1 MNQDDLKLTLLNRYH
16 QMESLMEKLN
26 DELKLCKSD
35 IQRLE
40 NSGEIGTSRADGSTT
55 FRTAQSHLV
64 PDTEQAVALPPPP
77 ALPFLQLPL
86 RGARPQ
92 PRRSRSKPDW
102 TKWPRIMGCK
112 YSVSNIRRNLT
123 GSASEC
129 GTDKLLT
136 TRLFFAIASPL
147 AMAQLQELLGSMR
160 QNNSI
165 LPIPEIHSFDGALN
179 ALCISQGSSLI
190 TSIRT
195 RLHLVDLVELYKRK
209 RMEYQRD
216 NNQAF
221 TDPETIAHITS
232 ERFPLLERDAP
243 EFKRQYDNLRR
254 KLYDG
259 RNWHML
265 ALEFGKS
272 IVYFLPSRG
281 EFEISNT
288 IVQRVPEC
296 HFDNF
301 LAVLREKRGSFL
313 RKCIEQMDGILKD
326 LSNLRRT
333 SLLRLEVTSLD
344 KVRETKFD
352 SDTLLSL
359 LCPL

>member
-1 MNQDDLKLTLLNRYH
+1 
-16 QMESLMEKLN
+16 
-26 DELKLCKSD
+26 
-35 IQRLE
+35 
-40 NSGEIGTSRADGSTT
+40 
-55 FRTAQSHLV
+55 
-64 PDTEQAVALPPPP
+64 
-77 ALPFLQLPL
+77 
-86 RGARPQ
+86 
-92 PRRSRSKPDW
+92 
-102 TKWPRIMGCK
+102 MGCK
-112 YSVSNIRRNLT
+112 YTISNIRRNLT

-136 TRLFFAIASPL
+136 TRLFFARASPL
-147 AMAQLQELLGSMR
+147 AMARLQELSGSMR

-165 LPIPEIHSFDGALN
+165 LPLPELHSVDGALN
-179 ALCISQGSSLI
+179 ALCISRGSSLI

-209 RMEYQRD
+209 RMEYQRN

-243 EFKRQYDNLRR
+243 EFKRQYDNLRH

-288 IVQRVPEC
+288 MHANPPRSYYKKLTFTRVQ
-296 HFDNF
+296 
-301 LAVLREKRGSFL
+301 
-313 RKCIEQMDGILKD
+313 
-326 LSNLRRT
+326 
-333 SLLRLEVTSLD
+333 
-344 KVRETKFD
+344 
-352 SDTLLSL
+352 
-359 LCPL
+359 